1 MALWKGASHSFP
13 QDTRKYRHGIE
24 SSNKNSFECNDDLP
38 RGQLTVRELGKL
50 TAVLRTF
57 DRKDVTLIHEI
68 LKVVFKKIG

>member
-13 QDTRKYRHGIE
+13 QDTREYRHGIE
-24 SSNKNSFECNDDLP
+24 SSNKNSFECNDD
-38 RGQLTVRELGKL
+38 QLMDQPSERELGKL